1 MTKVFGIAPSV
12 KTYGSDEK
20 VKITTGFMVNENST
34 KADSTVNATL
44 YSGLKKFIG
53 DVSYDTFLSR
63 NQLSSQVV
71 GPSISANILSSAYKA
86 IFFSLLGIFLYILL
100 RFRKWQFALG
110 AIVAIAHDVLLVMG
124 AYSLFS
130 GVLPFALEVDE
141 SFVAACLTVMGYSVA
156 DTVIVF
162 DRIREYLKEHPVMDI
177 RKTINDAINA
187 TLNRTIITSSTVLLV
202 LLILFIFGG
211 DVIRGFS
218 FALLLGISVGVYSSI
233 FVATPIVIDFD
244 RRKKLLKQDVPLPKR
259 PVTVK

>member
-1 MTKVFGIAPSV
+1 
-12 KTYGSDEK
+12 
-20 VKITTGFMVNENST
+20 
-34 KADSTVNATL
+34 
-44 YSGLKKFIG
+44 
-53 DVSYDTFLSR
+53 
-63 NQLSSQVV
+63 
-71 GPSISANILSSAYKA
+71 
-86 IFFSLLGIFLYILL
+86 
-100 RFRKWQFALG
+100 
-110 AIVAIAHDVLLVMG
+110 MG
-124 AYSLFS
+124 AYSLFA

-162 DRIREYLKEHPVMDI
+162 DRIREYLREHPVGDM

-218 FALLLGISVGVYSSI
+218 FALLLGIGVGVYSSI